1 MVPFRREIDGDV
13 RASDYMRQRGFIHSC
28 DRLAGLSISVFVF
41 IMIVLPLIG
50 FAQTSSD
57 SFDEVSAQAAAARE
71 QGDVQHAIELYRQG
85 LRLNAKWADG
95 WWFLGSLHY
104 GADEYTAAR
113 DALTHFVELTPNAG
127 PALALR
133 GLCEFEIGDYDQSL
147 NDIQHGISL
156 GAANQPRNEKILR
169 YHEALLLTHMGN
181 FEAAL
186 QRYAA
191 LSRAESA
198 GGSSNPELLLGIGL
212 AGLRTPVMPKELKA
226 DKRDLY
232 LAAGNGAFRFWTN
245 DRKGA
250 EQAFQNLFQHFPTAA
265 NAHYFYG
272 YLLFP
277 MDPDDAIVEFK
288 RELEIAPS
296 NAPAQTMVAWDALI
310 RNDYAEAL
318 TYSQKAVAQ
327 DAALPMAQ
335 LVLGR
340 ALVETGDVQS
350 GIEHLEKE
358 LQMEPG
364 NFEAHLAL
372 AKAYSKSGRSQQ
384 ARRERELCLQMAQ
397 SGPSLGGTP
406 QSARP

>member
-1 MVPFRREIDGDV
+1 MIRKFALVPCVGKFLGTN
-13 RASDYMRQRGFIHSC
+13 RAPNFMKQPKFIQAC
-28 DRLAGLSISVFVF
+28 ERWTGLLIF
-41 IMIVLPLIG
+41 ILLPLIC
-50 FAQTSSD
+50 FAQTNAG
-57 SFDEVSAQAAAARE
+57 SFDEVAAQAAAARE
-71 QGDVQHAIELYRQG
+71 QGDIQHAIELYRQG
-85 LRLNAKWADG
+85 LQLNAKWADG

-113 DALTHFVELTPNAG
+113 DALTHFIELTPDAG

-133 GLCEFEIGDYDQSL
+133 GLCEFEIGEYDQSL
-147 NDIQHGISL
+147 SDIQHGISL
-156 GAANQPRNEKILR
+156 GAANRPRNETILR
-169 YHEALLLTHMGN
+169 YHEALLLAHKGN
-181 FEAAL
+181 FEGAL

-191 LSRAESA
+191 LARSNP
-198 GGSSNPELLLGIGL
+198 SNPELLLGIGL
-212 AGLRTPVMPKELKA
+212 AGLRTPLLPKELKT
-226 DKRDLY
+226 DKQDLY
-232 LAAGNGAFRFWTN
+232 GAAGNGAFLFWTK

-250 EQAFQNLFQHFPTAA
+250 EREFRNLFQHFPAA
-265 NAHYFYG
+265 PNAHYFYG

-277 MDPDDAIVEFK
+277 MDPDAAIVEFK
-288 RELEIAPS
+288 RELEIAPA
-296 NAPAQTMVAWDALI
+296 NASAQTMVAWDALI

-318 TYSQKAVAQ
+318 AYSQKAAAQ
-327 DAALPMAQ
+327 DPALPMAQ

-350 GIEHLEKE
+350 GIEHLENE

-372 AKAYSKSGRSQQ
+372 AKAYSKSGRSQE

-397 SGPSLGGTP
+397 SGPTLGGTP

>member
-1 MVPFRREIDGDV
+1 
-13 RASDYMRQRGFIHSC
+13 MRQREFIHSC
-28 DRLAGLSISVFVF
+28 HGLTGRIIFIFSI
-41 IMIVLPLIG
+41 ILILLPSLC
-50 FAQTSSD
+50 FAQTNGG
-57 SFDEVSAQAAAARE
+57 SFDDVAAQAAAARE
-71 QGDVQHAIELYRQG
+71 HGDIQHAIELYRQG
-85 LRLNAKWADG
+85 LQLNAKWADG

-113 DALTHFVELTPNAG
+113 DALTHFIELTPNAG
-127 PALALR
+127 PAMALR
-133 GLCEFEIGDYDQSL
+133 GLCEFEIGEYDQSL

-156 GAANQPRNEKILR
+156 GAANTPRSEKILR
-169 YHEALLLTHMGN
+169 YHEALLLAHKGN
-181 FEAAL
+181 FEGAL

-198 GGSSNPELLLGIGL
+198 SGSPAGTTNPANPELLLSIGL
-212 AGLRTPVMPKELKA
+212 AGLRTPLMPKELKA
-226 DKRDLY
+226 DKQDLY
-232 LAAGNGAFRFWTN
+232 VAAGNGAFLFWTK

-250 EQAFQNLFQHFPTAA
+250 ERAFQNLFQHFPAAA

-288 RELEIAPS
+288 RELEIAPA

-318 TYSQKAVAQ
+318 AYSQKAAAQ
-327 DAALPMAQ
+327 DPTLPIAQ

-340 ALVETGDVQS
+340 ALVETGDVQG

-358 LQMEPG
+358 LQLEPG

-372 AKAYSKSGRSQQ
+372 AKAYSKSGRSLE

-397 SGPSLGGTP
+397 GGPTMGGTP
-406 QSARP
+406 QSAQP

>member
-1 MVPFRREIDGDV
+1 MKKREFIE
-13 RASDYMRQRGFIHSC
+13 SCNHPPQRFAFLFFI
-28 DRLAGLSISVFVF
+28 L
-41 IMIVLPLIG
+41 LPLICLG
-50 FAQTSSD
+50 QASSGN
-57 SFDEVSAQAAAARE
+57 FDDVVTQAAAARE

-85 LRLNAKWADG
+85 VQLNAKWADG

-113 DALTHFVELTPNAG
+113 DALTHFIELTPDAG

-133 GLCEFEIGDYDQSL
+133 GLCEFEIGDDDQAL

-169 YHEALLLTHMGN
+169 YHEALLLAHKGN
-181 FEAAL
+181 FEGAL

-191 LSRAESA
+191 LARAEAASGA
-198 GGSSNPELLLGIGL
+198 SNPELLLGIGL
-212 AGLRTPVMPKELKA
+212 AGLRTPLMPKELKT
-226 DKRDLY
+226 DKQDLY
-232 LAAGNGAFRFWTN
+232 LAAGKGAFFFWTK

-250 EQAFQNLFQHFPTAA
+250 ERAFQDLFQRFPAA
-265 NAHYFYG
+265 PNAHYFYG

-288 RELEIAPS
+288 RELEIAPT

-318 TYSQKAVAQ
+318 AYSQKAVAQ
-327 DAALPMAQ
+327 DASLPMAQ

-358 LQMEPG
+358 LQLEPG

-372 AKAYSKSGRSQQ
+372 AKAYSKSGRSQE

-397 SGPSLGGTP
+397 GGPTMGGTP
-406 QSARP
+406 QSAQP

>member
-1 MVPFRREIDGDV
+1 
-13 RASDYMRQRGFIHSC
+13 MRQRGFIHSC
-28 DRLAGLSISVFVF
+28 DGLAGLSISLSLL
-41 IMIVLPLIG
+41 ICSMIVLPLIG
-50 FAQTSSD
+50 FAQTGSG
-57 SFDEVSAQAAAARE
+57 SFDDVASQAAAARE
-71 QGDVQHAIELYRQG
+71 QGNVQYAIELYRQG
-85 LRLNAKWADG
+85 LQLNAKWSDG

-113 DALTHFVELTPNAG
+113 DALTHFIELTPNAG

-133 GLCEFEIGDYDQSL
+133 GLCEFEIGEYDQSL
-147 NDIQHGISL
+147 NDIQRGISL

-169 YHEALLLTHMGN
+169 YHEALLLTRSGN
-181 FEAAL
+181 YEAAL
-186 QRYAA
+186 QAYALLVRGDVA
-191 LSRAESA
+191 
-198 GGSSNPELLLGIGL
+198 NPELLLSIGL
-212 AGLRTPVMPKELKA
+212 PGLRTPLLPKDLKA
-226 DKRDLY
+226 DRRDLY
-232 LAAGNGAFRFWTN
+232 TAAGKAAFFFWSG

-250 EQAFQNLFQHFPTAA
+250 ETAFGELFERFPTAA
-265 NAHYFYG
+265 NAHYLYG

-277 MDPDDAIVEFK
+277 TDPDRAIVEFK
-288 RELEIAPS
+288 RELEVAPG
-296 NAPAQTMVAWDALI
+296 NASAQTMVAWDALI

-318 TYSQKAVAQ
+318 AYSQKAVAQ
-327 DAALPMAQ
+327 DPALPMAQ

-358 LQMEPG
+358 LRLEPE
-364 NFEAHLAL
+364 NFEAHLGL
-372 AKAYSKSGRSQQ
+372 AKAYSKSGRSQE

>member
-1 MVPFRREIDGDV
+1 MFRRHV
-13 RASDYMRQRGFIHSC
+13 RW
-28 DRLAGLSISVFVF
+28 RLCKNLS
-41 IMIVLPLIG
+41 
-50 FAQTSSD
+50 
-57 SFDEVSAQAAAARE
+57 
-71 QGDVQHAIELYRQG
+71 
-85 LRLNAKWADG
+85 
-95 WWFLGSLHY
+95 
-104 GADEYTAAR
+104 
-113 DALTHFVELTPNAG
+113 G

-133 GLCEFEIGDYDQSL
+133 GLCEFEIGEDEQSL

-169 YHEALLLTHMGN
+169 YHEALLLAHKGN
-181 FEAAL
+181 FEGAL

-198 GGSSNPELLLGIGL
+198 TGTSNPELLLSIGL
-212 AGLRTPVMPKELKA
+212 AGLRTPLMPKELKA
-226 DKRDLY
+226 DKQDLY
-232 LAAGNGAFRFWTN
+232 VAAGNGAFLFWTK

-250 EQAFQNLFQHFPTAA
+250 ERAFQNLFQHFPTAA

-288 RELEIAPS
+288 RELEIAPA

-318 TYSQKAVAQ
+318 AYSQKAVTQ

-372 AKAYSKSGRSQQ
+372 AKAYSKSGRSQE